1 MPLCNLKVIVTSCAA
16 TTTKSHLQKLS
27 HLTPTTSSCH
37 SSHNNAYVQHQ
48 MYNLIE
54 KDQFFFGTDTWV
66 LDLVRTSTG
75 GLVAISSDQKL
86 SLFDPSSLSKGPVS
100 SFQTGHGNIST
111 LKVFGENVV
120 CTAGENGTVEVW
132 DLKAGKRV
140 TQFQGELSIML

>member
-1 MPLCNLKVIVTSCAA
+1 
-16 TTTKSHLQKLS
+16 
-27 HLTPTTSSCH
+27 
-37 SSHNNAYVQHQ
+37 
-48 MYNLIE
+48 MYNLTAAE
-54 KDQFFFGTDTWV
+54 ECFFGTDTWV

-100 SFQTGHGNIST
+100 SFQTSHGNIST
-111 LKVFGENVV
+111 LKVFGDDVV

-140 TQFQGELSIML
+140 IQFQGESAYTCGGVVRLTRYSESSTHHVHGL

>member
-1 MPLCNLKVIVTSCAA
+1 
-16 TTTKSHLQKLS
+16 
-27 HLTPTTSSCH
+27 
-37 SSHNNAYVQHQ
+37 
-48 MYNLIE
+48 MYNLTSTE
-54 KDQFFFGTDTWV
+54 EYSFGPDIWV

-100 SFQTGHGNIST
+100 SFQTSHGNIST
-111 LKVFGENVV
+111 LKVFGDNLV

-140 TQFQGELSIML
+140 TQFQGERPHEMNRVHMLTSVSESSTHHVNGM